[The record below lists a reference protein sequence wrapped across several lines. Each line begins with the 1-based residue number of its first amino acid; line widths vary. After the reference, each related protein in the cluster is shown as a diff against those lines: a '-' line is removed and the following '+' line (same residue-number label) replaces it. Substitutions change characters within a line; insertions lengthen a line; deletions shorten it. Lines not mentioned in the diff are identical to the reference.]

1 MPRSSTTFGSAPRA
15 LAALLLLGGALL
27 VARPAR
33 AQDSAAVAAD
43 SSTPFKT
50 VDRVVAVVGHTPI
63 LLSRIEEQINL
74 DRAGG
79 GHLPTDSAT
88 LAAYRRQLVEQAV
101 SEELVVQA
109 ALKDTTIKVTQQQV
123 QSQTDDALKSIRS
136 SFPSDYDFRRQLQV
150 AGFGSVDAFRRYLS
164 ERSRRQLL
172 QQAIVQKLE
181 QNQVIRPIQPTE
193 QEMRQYFDA
202 TKASQP
208 QRPATVSFHAI
219 WVPVKGTPGA
229 VDSARTLADTLLAR
243 LRRGADFAALAK
255 QYSDDP
261 GSKEQGGELGW
272 FRRGMMVP
280 QFDRVAFRLKPG
292 QVSDVVETSFGF
304 HIIQVEHVDPTEIE
318 ARHILIAPKITD
330 ADRARAEQRADSV
343 VAALR
348 AGASLDSLIRR
359 DSDEGEQT
367 VFGDVTR
374 TDLPKEIQTAI
385 ADATAGEI
393 VGPVEITRRGRTHYM
408 VIRFDG
414 AKAAGAYTFDEV
426 RDQIR
431 TMLAR
436 QKGYQR
442 YIDALRAETYVS
454 VRMP

>member
-1 MPRSSTTFGSAPRA
+1 MPSGSAGFGFAPRT
-15 LAALLLLGGALL
+15 LAALLLAGGAMLSAPP
-27 VARPAR
+27 VR

-43 SSTPFKT
+43 SSSPFKT
-50 VDRVVAVVGHTPI
+50 VDRVVAIVGHTPI

-79 GHLPTDSAT
+79 AHLPTDSAD

-101 SEELVVQA
+101 NEELVVQA
-109 ALKDTTIKVTQQQV
+109 ALKDTTIKVTQQQI
-123 QSQTDDALKSIRS
+123 QSQTDDALKGIRS
-136 SFPSDYDFRRQLQV
+136 SFPSEYDFRRQLQV

-164 ERSRRQLL
+164 DRSRRTLL
-172 QQAIVQKLE
+172 QQALVQKLE

-193 QEMRQYFDA
+193 QEMRQYFEA

-208 QRPATVSFHAI
+208 KRPATVSFHAI
-219 WVPVKGTPGA
+219 WVPVEGTPAA

-243 LRRGADFAALAK
+243 LRRGADFAAMAK

-261 GSKEQGGELGW
+261 GSKAQGGELGW

-280 QFDRVAFRLKPG
+280 QFDRVAFSLKPG
-292 QVSDVVETSFGF
+292 QISDVVQTSFGF

-318 ARHILIAPKITD
+318 ARHILIAPMVTD

-348 AGASLDSLIRR
+348 AGASIDSLIRR

-367 VFGDVTR
+367 VFGDVVR
-374 TDLPKEIQTAI
+374 TDLPQDLQTAI
-385 ADATAGEI
+385 ADAKAGEV
-393 VGPVEITRRGRTHYM
+393 VGPIAITQRGRTHYV

-414 AKAAGAYTFDEV
+414 AKPAGAYSFDDV
-426 RDQIR
+426 REQIR

-442 YIDALRAETYVS
+442 YIDALRAATYVS

>member
-1 MPRSSTTFGSAPRA
+1 
-15 LAALLLLGGALL
+15 
-27 VARPAR
+27 V
-33 AQDSAAVAAD
+33 
-43 SSTPFKT
+43 
-50 VDRVVAVVGHTPI
+50 
-63 LLSRIEEQINL
+63 
-74 DRAGG
+74 
-79 GHLPTDSAT
+79 
-88 LAAYRRQLVEQAV
+88 
-101 SEELVVQA
+101 
-109 ALKDTTIKVTQQQV
+109 
-123 QSQTDDALKSIRS
+123 
-136 SFPSDYDFRRQLQV
+136 
-150 AGFGSVDAFRRYLS
+150 
-164 ERSRRQLL
+164 L

-193 QEMRQYFDA
+193 QEMRQYFEA

-219 WVPVKGTPGA
+219 WVPVEGTPGA

-280 QFDRVAFRLKPG
+280 QFDRVAFSLKPG
-292 QVSDVVETSFGF
+292 QISDVVQTSFGF

-318 ARHILIAPKITD
+318 ARHILIAPQITD
-330 ADRARAEQRADSV
+330 ADRARTEQRADSV

-359 DSDEGEQT
+359 DSDPDQQTYFGEVIADSLPWQPIKAVLKGAT
-367 VFGDVTR
+367 RGDV
-374 TDLPKEIQTAI
+374 L
-385 ADATAGEI
+385 
-393 VGPVEITRRGRTHYM
+393 GPVSVSLRGRAFYV
-408 VIRFDG
+408 VIHFEG
-414 AKAAGAYTFDEV
+414 ARAAGPYTFDEV